1 MVDADTGRDTDTGDQ
16 GDPLMSKFL
25 SMEREGDVVTVR
37 MNRPE
42 TRNALTDPEQMQEFA
57 DLCSDLRR
65 DASVKAM
72 ILTGAGKAFC
82 AGGNI
87 KDMKDRS
94 GMFAGSPYTLRNNY
108 RDGIQR
114 IPLALYELEI
124 PIIAA
129 VNGPAIGAG
138 LDLACMCDI
147 RLAAQSATFAE
158 SFVRLGIVPGDGGA
172 WLLPRAIGLPRA
184 SLMAYTG
191 DTIDAAKAL
200 DWGLVVQVTS
210 DAELL
215 EAAQS
220 LARKIAAN
228 PAHALRLTKRLLREG
243 QHVRLDTLL
252 ELSAGFQA
260 LAHHTEE
267 HHEAVR
273 AFLDKRPPAR

>member
-1 MVDADTGRDTDTGDQ
+1 MVHADTGRDTDAGDQ

-42 TRNALTDPEQMQEFA
+42 TPNALTDPEQMQEFA
-57 DLCSDLRR
+57 DLCSDLCR
-65 DASVKAM
+65 DASVKVM

-82 AGGNI
+82 AGGKI
-87 KDMKDRS
+87 KDMRGGA
-94 GMFAGSPYTLRNNY
+94 GMFPGSPYALRNNY

-147 RLAAQSATFAE
+147 RLAAHSATFAE

-184 SLMAYTG
+184 TLMAFTG
-191 DTIDAAKAL
+191 DTIDSAQAPA
-200 DWGLVVQVTS
+200 WGWMT
-210 DAELL
+210 
-215 EAAQS
+215 
-220 LARKIAAN
+220 
-228 PAHALRLTKRLLREG
+228 
-243 QHVRLDTLL
+243 
-252 ELSAGFQA
+252 
-260 LAHHTEE
+260 
-267 HHEAVR
+267 
-273 AFLDKRPPAR
+273 

>member
-1 MVDADTGRDTDTGDQ
+1 MSAFLQVERDA
-16 GDPLMSKFL
+16 
-25 SMEREGDVVTVR
+25 DVVTVR

-42 TRNALTDPEQMQEFA
+42 TRNALTDPEQMQEFV
-57 DLCSDLRR
+57 DLCSTLRR
-65 DASVKAM
+65 DHTAKAM
-72 ILTGAGKAFC
+72 ILTGAGTAFC

-87 KDMKDRS
+87 KDMRERA
-94 GMFAGSPYTLRNNY
+94 GIFAGSPYALRNSY

-184 SLMAYTG
+184 SIMAFTG
-191 DTIDAAKAL
+191 DSIDPMKAL
-200 DWGLVVQVTS
+200 EWGLVAQVTS
-210 DAELL
+210 DSELMS
-215 EAAQS
+215 EARS
-220 LARKIAAN
+220 LAQRIAAN
-228 PAHALRLTKRLLREG
+228 PGHALRLAKRLLREG
-243 QHVRLDTLL
+243 QHMRLDSLL
-252 ELSAGFQA
+252 ELSASYQA
-260 LAHHTEE
+260 LAHHTED
-267 HHEAVR
+267 HQEAVR
-273 AFLDKRPPAR
+273 AFMEKRPPHLKGR

>member
-1 MVDADTGRDTDTGDQ
+1 MVHADTGRDTDTGDQ

-65 DASVKAM
+65 DASVKVM

-87 KDMKDRS
+87 KDMRDRA
-94 GMFAGSPYTLRNNY
+94 GMFAGSPYALRNNY

-147 RLAAQSATFAE
+147 RLAAKSATFAE

-210 DAELL
+210 DPELL

-252 ELSAGFQA
+252 QLSAGFTA
-260 LAHHTEE
+260 LAHHTED
-267 HHEAVR
+267 HHAAVAALLETR
-273 AFLDKRPPAR
+273 RPVR

>member
-1 MVDADTGRDTDTGDQ
+1 
-16 GDPLMSKFL
+16 MSKFL

-42 TRNALTDPEQMQEFA
+42 SRNALTDPEQMQEFA
-57 DLCSDLRR
+57 DLCNDLRR
-65 DASVKAM
+65 DTSVKAM
-72 ILTGAGKAFC
+72 ILTGSGNAFC

-87 KDMKDRS
+87 KDMRDRA

-129 VNGPAIGAG
+129 VNGAAIGAG

-210 DAELL
+210 GDALL
-215 EAAQS
+215 GEAQA
-220 LARKIAAN
+220 LARRIAAN

-273 AFLDKRPPAR
+273 AFLDKRPPAG